1 MSEGAALF
9 EAAFRDPVHHPFTLK
24 AGASSPAALLVHGF
38 PGSPAEMRALGQ
50 ALHEDGWTVQ
60 APLLPGFGPEIATL
74 ERRRVEE
81 WQAAVQRALR
91 DLQARH
97 PVTLLVGNSM
107 GGALALDAAAVCQP
121 SGLALINPF
130 WKLDHVLWKLLPV
143 LKYVMPQFRP
153 FRLVKLDFDDAET
166 RRGMAAFMPGAN
178 LDDPQVQASIRQFAI
193 PTRVFDQ
200 LRRAGKAG
208 RAAAERI
215 SMPTLIVQGE
225 RDSLVQPAL
234 TRTLAAAMRAD
245 VRYHEVPG
253 EHNLLDPL
261 QSSWRAVKG
270 AVTAFAAEIATGAHL
285 TSESTDDAFRGGRA

>member
-24 AGASSPAALLVHGF
+24 TDADSPAALLVHGF

-107 GGALALDAAAVCQP
+107 GGALSLDAAAVCQP
-121 SGLALINPF
+121 TALALINPF
-130 WKLDHVLWKLLPV
+130 WKLNHVLWKLLPV

-153 FRLVKLDFDDAET
+153 FRLVKLDFNDVET

-178 LDDPQVQASIRQFAI
+178 LDDPRVQASIRQFEI

-215 SMPTLIVQGE
+215 SMPTLILQGE
-225 RDSLVQPAL
+225 RDSLVEPAL
-234 TRTLAAAMRAD
+234 TRALAAAIRAD

-253 EHNLLDPL
+253 EHNLLDPM

-270 AVTAFAAEIATGAHL
+270 AVTAFAAEIAAPGRRDSDQPL
-285 TSESTDDAFRGGRA
+285 MRSEGSRS

>member
-1 MSEGAALF
+1 LSEGAALF
-9 EAAFRDPVHHPFTLK
+9 EAAFRDPVHHPFTLR
-24 AGASSPAALLVHGF
+24 ADADSPAALLVHGF
-38 PGSPAEMRALGQ
+38 PGSPAEMRALGGM
-50 ALHEDGWTVQ
+50 LHADGWTVH
-60 APLLPGFGPEIATL
+60 ALLLPGFGPEIATL

-81 WQAAVQRALR
+81 WQAAVRQALR

-97 PVTLLVGNSM
+97 SVTLLVGNSM
-107 GGALALDAAAVCQP
+107 GGALALDAAAACQP
-121 SGLALINPF
+121 SGLALLNPF
-130 WKLDHVLWKLLPV
+130 WKLDHALWKLLPV

-178 LDDPQVQASIRQFAI
+178 LDDPRVRASIRQFAI

-208 RAAAERI
+208 RAAAEQI
-215 SMPTLIVQGE
+215 TMPTLIVQGE

-234 TRTLAAAMRAD
+234 TRALAAAMRAD

-261 QSSWRAVKG
+261 QSSWHAVKA
-270 AVTAFAAEIATGAHL
+270 AVTGFAAEIAAQAPLESDQPTMR
-285 TSESTDDAFRGGRA
+285 SEGS